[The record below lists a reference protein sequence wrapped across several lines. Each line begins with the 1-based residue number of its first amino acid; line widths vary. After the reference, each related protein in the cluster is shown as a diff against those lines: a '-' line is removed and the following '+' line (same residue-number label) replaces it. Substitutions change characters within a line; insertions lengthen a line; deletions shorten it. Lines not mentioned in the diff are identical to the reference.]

1 MFKTKVTKYDL
12 IYVYGLL
19 RVLEAQEDHLNN
31 RHNPLCLFFI
41 ADYCNSIKVSPFDS
55 INYNYAKDLFFS
67 LLKEI

>member
-19 RVLEAQEDHLNN
+19 RVLEAQEDYLNN
-31 RHNPLCLFFI
+31 RHNSLCWFFI
-41 ADYCNSIKVSPFDS
+41 ADYCNSIKVSLFDS
-55 INYNYAKDLFFS
+55 VNYNYAKDLFFK